1 MMIKFNQPLR
11 TGREEAHIQALL
23 HSTEPMSDGGP
34 HNDWCTH
41 WLMEHH
47 QAEMAYLTSSCTS
60 ALEMA
65 AHLLDVQPGDEVI
78 LPSFTYVS
86 TAAAFVLRGARPV
99 FVDINPDTL
108 CIDVSRLEEA
118 ISLRTRV
125 IIPVHYGGWTCEMEQ
140 LLEIAETKK
149 IKVIEDAA
157 HGITASYKNR
167 PLGSMGQIGV
177 LSFHQTK
184 NLHCGEGGALLLNDE
199 SLLERAELLKEK
211 GTNRKAFL
219 KGHKDSYTWQMPSP
233 PFQISELQAAY
244 LRAQFERAD
253 TVIRYRRDLWDYYRN
268 QLTAISK
275 QSFFRLPEPLG
286 DSRHNGHIMP
296 IICEGQEQ
304 SHALRMHFNSQG
316 VEALSHYQPLHLS
329 PAGKTH
335 GRFSGDDVYTSK
347 IAASLVRLPLH
358 FHMTFREIDRVC
370 EILEQFGKK

>member
-1 MMIKFNQPLR
+1 MIKFNQPLR

-23 HSTEPMSDGGP
+23 HSTEPLSDGGP

-108 CIDVSRLEEA
+108 CMEVSRLEEA
-118 ISLRTRV
+118 ITLRTRV
-125 IIPVHYGGWTCEMEQ
+125 IIPVHYGGWSCEMDQ
-140 LLEIAETKK
+140 LLEIAESHK

-157 HGITASYKNR
+157 HGITASYKDR
-167 PLGSMGQIGV
+167 PLGSMGHIGV

-184 NLHCGEGGALLLNDE
+184 NLHCGEGGALLLNDL
-199 SLLERAELLKEK
+199 SLFERAELLKEK
-211 GTNRKAFL
+211 GTDRRAFL
-219 KGHKDSYTWQMPSP
+219 KGNREKYTWQMPSP
-233 PFQISELQAAY
+233 PFQISELQAAF

-253 TVIRYRRDLWDYYRN
+253 TVIRYRRELWDYYRRK
-268 QLTAISK
+268 LSALSEAIGL
-275 QSFFRLPEPLG
+275 RLPEPLKN
-286 DSRHNGHIMP
+286 SRHNGHVMP
-296 IICEGQEQ
+296 VICQDQE
-304 SHALRMHFNSQG
+304 HRDALRTHLNEQG
-316 VEALSHYQPLHLS
+316 N
-329 PAGKTH
+329 
-335 GRFSGDDVYTSK
+335 
-347 IAASLVRLPLH
+347 
-358 FHMTFREIDRVC
+358 
-370 EILEQFGKK
+370 